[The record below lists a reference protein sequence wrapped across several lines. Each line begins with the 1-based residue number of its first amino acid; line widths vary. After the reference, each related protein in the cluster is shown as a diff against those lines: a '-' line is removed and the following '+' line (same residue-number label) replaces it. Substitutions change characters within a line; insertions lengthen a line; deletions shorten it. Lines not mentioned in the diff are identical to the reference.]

1 MIARSPAYDLK
12 CRSIYPL
19 LWQAYWGTLARS
31 QRELSNANLVSGT
44 SEEIGNLFAGADLA
58 VVNRQFP
65 AEPLQWLPQT
75 LRLPWEEG
83 MRLLQEAGFQAC
95 HPASEAVTSMESHLA
110 LTAALL
116 TSNQKKKQQFS
127 NRQACNVQAS
137 PKLSV
142 LSCNAF
148 GQC

>member
-1 MIARSPAYDLK
+1 M
-12 CRSIYPL
+12 
-19 LWQAYWGTLARS
+19 
-31 QRELSNANLVSGT
+31 SGT

-95 HPASEAVTSMESHLA
+95 HPASEAVTSMASHLA

-116 TSNQKKKQQFS
+116 TLSNSKLQTDRPAMYRCRQKSVFYP
-127 NRQACNVQAS
+127 AMVLAS
-137 PKLSV
+137 VEVSGSSK
-142 LSCNAF
+142 ATAK
-148 GQC
+148 